1 MSGSGSLELDVLKL
15 STKGACLVLS
25 AVILD
30 FDSAV
35 SSRGAYMAFEGFL
48 L

>member
-1 MSGSGSLELDVLKL
+1 MSGSGSLGHDVLKL
-15 STKGACLVLS
+15 SSSGACLVLS

-35 SSRGAYMAFEGFL
+35 SSRGAYMAFQGFL